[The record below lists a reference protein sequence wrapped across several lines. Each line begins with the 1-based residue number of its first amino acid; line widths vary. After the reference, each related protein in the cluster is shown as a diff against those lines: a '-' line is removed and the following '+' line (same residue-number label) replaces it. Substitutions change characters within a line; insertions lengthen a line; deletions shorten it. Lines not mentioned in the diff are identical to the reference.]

1 MKITVKIDNIKI
13 SVDEE
18 GQDTSMKYIGQNEL
32 VRDVIITIADQY
44 ETIQNTINT
53 KRKSLVFL

>member
-44 ETIQNTINT
+44 ETI
-53 KRKSLVFL
+53 